1 MESLTEEQRR
11 RMEANR
17 LAALEKCRERRNK
30 TVEKENK
37 ERSIAVAAYSHS
49 QSNNSCG
56 VAAVLS
62 ASNDDVLNNNNNNGG
77 SKRESFGD
85 SGIDWNAACSEMD
98 RYLTQPHHN
107 NSTTSAAAP
116 IVISSTASANSNVED
131 GRKRKMEDQQQ
142 QQLTEEQRIRMENN
156 RRRALEKKQQQQQQQ
171 IVNNNNNN
179 IICSALSSIPTNE
192 SRVGIEENRRKAMET
207 NQSIGQHTQIQ
218 CPGETMMASM
228 PADSKQSASSNH
240 AQIINNLTQEQLARM
255 EENKR
260 RAFEKKIQA
269 QQEVSASSLQT
280 TNTIQSSKQPDSIV
294 TNRTS
299 PQKPPPLTEEQ
310 KMRMEQ
316 NRLKALQ
323 KKQLASSPSKLLL
336 SSSNDDGTGA
346 AAAAAKQD
354 LSNIQPV
361 VASTKKKSALPPL
374 FPEVQYDHSRIL
386 PINDDDTDSLIE
398 NANLDQQL
406 LNGWTLYDHQKE
418 GVLRALRMRRLVLA
432 FDMGTGKTIIGC
444 VWAKAFLRTF
454 TGIKIFVIA
463 PVTLHEDWRRTAT
476 SVTGLKLDSG
486 KNKKKKEEE
495 VAKKNAAASSDDEYY
510 ATGKKRKSKKKKEEG
525 EEDTP
530 PDDDDEPDMHIYSW
544 SNVSAYKE
552 AINDCPEGYVV
563 ICDEAHNMQSMS
575 SQRTKD
581 ALKLMRPKYCRG
593 VLLLSGTPMKNG
605 RPSNLFPLLQ
615 AVKHPF
621 GDHQMRYEAYFCD
634 GQQRMMNGKEVW
646 LATGSSN
653 LRELNAHTA
662 SHIFRMTKEEC
673 MSKELP
679 PRKRE
684 FRTVPVGPLQQ
695 QRYTQALKDL
705 AKAFTASKGE
715 CGIGGHDSEDIL
727 TPFNKLRQISSFAKV
742 DAAVSMAN
750 SILNEESSIVV
761 FTSFVDVAKQI
772 HQKLEDM
779 DWTGELLTGET
790 PTKKRQSMVDNF
802 QSGLSP
808 VFVCTYGAG
817 GVGLTLT
824 SACTVILV
832 DRPWTPGD
840 VNQAE
845 DRVRRIGQTR
855 PVRSIWIRAFPIDEQ
870 IDELLD
876 HKDVTSTTVVDG
888 KASTGQSRSAPKV
901 KISELIKTVIETT

>member
-1 MESLTEEQRR
+1 MEESLTEEQRR

-37 ERSIAVAAYSHS
+37 DRSIAAAPYSS
-49 QSNNSCG
+49 QSNSCG
-56 VAAVLS
+56 AAVS
-62 ASNDDVLNNNNNNGG
+62 ASNDVLSNNNGG

-85 SGIDWNAACSEMD
+85 SGIDWNAALSEMD
-98 RYLTQPHHN
+98 RLTQSHS

-116 IVISSTASANSNVED
+116 IQMSSAANSNMD
-131 GRKRKMEDQQQ
+131 DSRKRRIEDAQQ
-142 QQLTEEQRIRMENN
+142 QQLTEEQRKRMEIN
-156 RRRALEKKQQQQQQQ
+156 RRIALEKKQQQV
-171 IVNNNNNN
+171 IVNSNNHAM
-179 IICSALSSIPTNE
+179 CSTLPST
-192 SRVGIEENRRKAMET
+192 RVEENRRNALEK
-207 NQSIGQHTQIQ
+207 NQSIEQHTQFQ
-218 CPGETMMASM
+218 CSGETKIACI
-228 PADSKQSASSNH
+228 PANSQQRAPSH
-240 AQIINNLTQEQLARM
+240 EAQIHNITQEQLSRM
-255 EENKR
+255 QENKR
-260 RAFEKKIQA
+260 RALEKKNQA
-269 QQEVSASSLQT
+269 QQVSALLVQ
-280 TNTIQSSKQPDSIV
+280 TNTTQSSMQPDSIV
-294 TNRTS
+294 TNS
-299 PQKPPPLTEEQ
+299 SQKTAPLTEEQ

-316 NRLKALQ
+316 NRLNALQ
-323 KKQLASSPSKLLL
+323 KKQIASSPSKL
-336 SSSNDDGTGA
+336 SCSNDGTG
-346 AAAAAKQD
+346 AAKQD
-354 LSNIQPV
+354 LSTIKA
-361 VASTKKKSALPPL
+361 ASTKKSSLPPL
-374 FPEVQYDHSRIL
+374 FPELQYDHSRIL

-398 NANLDQQL
+398 NAELEKQL

-454 TGIKIFVIA
+454 KGIKIFVIA

-476 SVTGLKLDSG
+476 SATGLKLDSG
-486 KNKKKKEEE
+486 KKKNE
-495 VAKKNAAASSDDEYY
+495 VAKKKVASSDDEYY
-510 ATGKKRKSKKKKEEG
+510 ATGKKRKSKKKE

-530 PDDDDEPDMHIYSW
+530 SDDDEPDVHIYSW

-552 AINDCPEGYVV
+552 LINDCPEGYVV

-581 ALKLMRPKYCRG
+581 ALKLMKPKYCRG

-621 GDHQMRYEAYFCD
+621 GDHQMRFEAYFCD
-634 GQQRMMNGKEVW
+634 GQQRMINGKEVW

-653 LRELNAHTA
+653 LRELQAHTA

-695 QRYTQALKDL
+695 QRYTEALKDL

-750 SILNEESSIVV
+750 TILNEESSIVV
-761 FTSFVDVAKQI
+761 FTSFVDVAKKI

-779 DWTGELLTGET
+779 DWAGELLTGET

-855 PVRSIWIRAFPIDEQ
+855 PVRSIWIRAFHIDEQ

-888 KASTGQSRSAPKV
+888 KASIGQSRSAPKV
-901 KISELIKTVIETT
+901 KISELIKTVIETK